1 MSGFINLQEYYR
13 TKDIQYLAHAEIEI
27 NEVIRLNP
35 NGMGMYL
42 LLGEI
47 KGTQGNN
54 LEAISHYKKAMKDSR
69 FKNAALEGLN
79 NLKKKQSRS
88 QP

>member
-1 MSGFINLQEYYR
+1 
-13 TKDIQYLAHAEIEI
+13 
-27 NEVIRLNP
+27 
-35 NGMGMYL
+35 MYL